1 MHPPPHPAPQV
12 LRFTGDFTTGLLAP
26 SLRGR
31 PLPRVVI
38 LRKHQLQSEQQGV
51 FNHLTDLGDPPAP
64 FEFVPHASQRAYV
77 FRDIRSETVFFT
89 TF

>member
-1 MHPPPHPAPQV
+1 MAAPV
-12 LRFTGDFTTGLLAP
+12 WLYL
-26 SLRGR
+26 
-31 PLPRVVI
+31 
-38 LRKHQLQSEQQGV
+38 

>member
-1 MHPPPHPAPQV
+1 LTKTGSGQIKHSELWKQETFPQGMAAPV
-12 LRFTGDFTTGLLAP
+12 WLYL
-26 SLRGR
+26 
-31 PLPRVVI
+31 
-38 LRKHQLQSEQQGV
+38 